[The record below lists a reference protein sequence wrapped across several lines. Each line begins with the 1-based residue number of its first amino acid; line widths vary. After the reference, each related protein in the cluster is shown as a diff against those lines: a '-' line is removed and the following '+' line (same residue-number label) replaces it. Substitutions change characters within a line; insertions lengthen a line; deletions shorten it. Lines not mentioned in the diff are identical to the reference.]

1 MVTHQ
6 TRYITVNALFR
17 IAMAVQRA
25 AHGLRFA
32 AKRLDDL
39 LERRRVAA
47 AALRDFATMGERDLQ
62 DIGITRVDVHR
73 VAWGASVWR
82 P

>member
-6 TRYITVNALFR
+6 TRYVTVNALFR
-17 IAMAVQRA
+17 VALAVQRA
-25 AHGLRFA
+25 ARGLRFA
-32 AKRLDDL
+32 AKWLDAL

-47 AALRDFATMGERDLQ
+47 AAMRDFATMGERDLL
-62 DIGITRVDVHR
+62 DIGLTRVDVHR